1 MNVPASKTARLSA
14 ALRPLAALALV
25 SFAVSGCGKLVPS
38 MHFSGADAAADAPR
52 ANADGG
58 SRPDTRAMDAPVDV
72 AAEVGPSDAG
82 PADARDASDGGA
94 DASDGGADASDGG
107 ADTVTVV
114 DASTTG
120 RAGARAVSARAQ
132 IVS

>member
-82 PADARDASDGGA
+82 PADARD
-94 DASDGGADASDGG
+94 GG